1 MAARDTALSVLIA
14 CRTKQAWADGALKE
28 YLARDRLDTREA
40 ALASRLVY
48 GVVQNR
54 LLLDFYL
61 ASFLRGKL
69 KDLQPV
75 VLDILRLGA
84 CQILFFEK
92 VPDSAA
98 VNEAVNQGKRLANP
112 RVASL
117 INGVLRNLS
126 RQKNALPEPPDLST
140 RYSCPQSLTELLG
153 RCVGPDKLEVL
164 LRAQNEVP
172 AMTVQVNTLRITSE
186 ALTAKLQEQ
195 GIEVRPHPWC
205 PDCLEVEGSGS
216 LERLDAFREGLFYV
230 QDPAARLAA
239 LAADVRPG
247 MTVLDCCAAPGGKSF
262 AAAIAMENRGTLLSR
277 DLHAHKIKLIETGA
291 ARLGITILEAGVQD
305 ASKQV
310 GEWIGRFDRVICDV
324 PCSGLGVIRKK
335 PDIRYKDLGQISG
348 LPEVQRRILETQSAY
363 VKPGGALL
371 YSTCTIVPEENSG
384 VVADFLRAHPEFHR
398 EPMKLPIETDNDGEV
413 TLLPCDH
420 GTDGFYLC
428 LLRRE
433 PCAKT

>member
-28 YLARDRLDTREA
+28 YLARDRLDAREA

-75 VLDILRLGA
+75 VLDVLRLGA
-84 CQILFFEK
+84 CQILFFDK

-112 RVASL
+112 RAASL

-126 RQKNALPEPPDLST
+126 RQKNALPEPPDLAT
-140 RYSCPQSLTELLG
+140 RYSCPKALTELLG
-153 RCVGPDKLEVL
+153 RCVGAEKLEAL
-164 LRAQNEVP
+164 LRTQNEAP
-172 AMTVQVNTLRITSE
+172 AMTVQVNTLRTTAE
-186 ALTAKLQEQ
+186 TLTAKLQEQ
-195 GIEVRPHPWC
+195 GIEARPHPWC

-305 ASKQV
+305 ASKLV
-310 GEWIGRFDRVICDV
+310 GEWIDRFDRVICDV

-335 PDIRYKDLGQISG
+335 PDIRYKDIGQIDG

-363 VKPGGALL
+363 VKSGGALL
-371 YSTCTIVPEENSG
+371 YSTCTIVPEENGG
-384 VVADFLRAHPEFHR
+384 VIADFLRAHPDFHR
-398 EPMKLPIETDNDGEV
+398 EPMELPIETDNDGEV

-428 LLRRE
+428 LLRRK